1 MRALPMA
8 DRLTEETDAE
18 VVRRVRRGDR
28 DAYRLLVERYQD
40 VLFRHAF
47 SMVRERDVAA
57 DLVQS
62 AFVHAFAQ
70 LGTLR
75 EDAAFGGWIY
85 RTCVNRCRDHLKS
98 RRRRDVPLDDAPH
111 DVLADTTRTDES
123 LERRE
128 LRRTLDDALAT
139 LSDEHR
145 EAFVMKHVEERSYEE
160 MAEILGA
167 SVSALKMRVHRAR
180 EALKSALEE
189 VL

>member
-1 MRALPMA
+1 
-8 DRLTEETDAE
+8 

-28 DAYRLLVERYQD
+28 ESYRVLVERYQD
-40 VLFRHAF
+40 VLFRHALT
-47 SMVRERDVAA
+47 MVRERDVAA
-57 DLVQS
+57 DLVQGT
-62 AFVHAFAQ
+62 FVHAFAQ
-70 LGTLR
+70 LDSLR
-75 EDAAFGGWIY
+75 DDASFGGWVY

-98 RRRRDVPLDDAPH
+98 RRRHDLPLDDAPH
-111 DVLADTTRTDES
+111 EVLAASARTDEP

-128 LRRTLDDALAT
+128 LRRTLDAALAS

-160 MAEILGA
+160 MAELLGA